1 MYAAIVTGLG
11 KQPHSRLIA
20 LGTKPER
27 GTEHWFSEMIDGGP
41 QAGVYVQQ
49 HWAPDDDD
57 DRWPVFGMRSI
68 RAANPMLDHNPSL
81 QERDHAPPRPRHG
94 CAAVIRWRSGTA

>member
-1 MYAAIVTGLG
+1 
-11 KQPHSRLIA
+11 
-20 LGTKPER
+20 
-27 GTEHWFSEMIDGGP
+27 MIDGGP

-81 QERDHAPPRPRHG
+81 RAEILRHRDQG
-94 CAAVIRWRSGTA
+94 AAARR